1 MLERLTD
8 YFITKPRRL
17 VTLGAA
23 LVRSGGFLLVAGLVG
38 QVATTG
44 VSALKGLGGSARAE
58 VALSDVLPGY
68 LSVWMPERALGF
80 AVAILLVIAGLI
92 AARTGRVHERYLG
105 N

>member
-17 VTLGAA
+17 VALGAA
-23 LVRSGGFLLVAGLVG
+23 LVRAGGVLLVAGLVG

-44 VSALKGLGGSARAE
+44 ASAVKGLGGAARAE
-58 VALSDVLPGY
+58 VALYEVLPGY
-68 LSVWMPERALGF
+68 LSVWMPESACGYAL
-80 AVAILLVIAGLI
+80 AILLLIAGLI
-92 AARTGRVHERYLG
+92 ASRTGRVYERYLG